1 MGGISSSGFDCSGL
15 VKYSYQKA
23 GKNLPRTAADI
34 YKKGKKVKSL
44 QKGDLMFFAPNKA
57 KKTYTCGHT

>member
-23 GKNLPRTAADI
+23 GKSLPRTAADI

-44 QKGDLMFFAPNKA
+44 LKRGLNVLCTK
-57 KKTYTCGHT
+57 